1 MFGAVDAFGE
11 KEDSNG
17 ESLVDSVGGSKTR
30 VQARCLIF
38 A

>member
-1 MFGAVDAFGE
+1 MFGAVDALGE